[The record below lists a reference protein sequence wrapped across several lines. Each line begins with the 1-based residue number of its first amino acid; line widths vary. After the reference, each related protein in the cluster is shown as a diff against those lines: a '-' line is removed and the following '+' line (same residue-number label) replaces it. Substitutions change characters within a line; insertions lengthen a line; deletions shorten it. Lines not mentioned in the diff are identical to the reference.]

1 MSASPHYLVPPQ
13 RWPLSV
19 LLIGCGGNGAQ
30 ILTGLASLH
39 LALEAL
45 GERGLDVTTV
55 DPDIVSTANLGR
67 QPFYPCDV
75 GRHKA
80 LVLTERINMAYGI
93 AWQASPT
100 RVGATSAL
108 DCDLIISCVDTA
120 AARRAI
126 GAALSRRRH
135 QTPTY
140 WLDLGNRADDGQI
153 VLGQVAN
160 SYQALKQPRLPTVL
174 ERFPELAD
182 ETRAEDDTPSCSLA
196 EALER
201 QSLFVNRTI
210 AAHALGMLYQLV
222 ARGSIGYAGTFINLA
237 NGLAAPMPLPVP
249 PPRKPRARPKAK
261 PKTRARAPR
270 R

>member
-1 MSASPHYLVPPQ
+1 MSANAHYLVPPS

-30 ILTGLASLH
+30 MLTGLASLH
-39 LALEAL
+39 LALKAL
-45 GERGLDVTTV
+45 GDRGLDVTTV
-55 DPDIVSTANLGR
+55 DPDLVSTANLGR

-80 LVLTERINMAYGI
+80 LVLTERLNMAYGL
-93 AWQASPT
+93 AWRASPT
-100 RVGATSAL
+100 RVSKTSDLA
-108 DCDLIISCVDTA
+108 CDLVISCVDTA

-126 GAALSRRRH
+126 GAALSRRPH
-135 QTPTY
+135 HTATY

-153 VLGQVAN
+153 VLGQAPN
-160 SYQALKQPRLPTVL
+160 SHRAPNQPRLPTVL

-182 ETRAEDDTPSCSLA
+182 PTLEEDDAPSCSLA

-210 AAHALGMLYQLV
+210 AAHALAMLYQLL
-222 ARGSIGYAGTFINLA
+222 ARGSIGHAGLFVNLA
-237 NGLAAPMPLPVP
+237 AGLAAPMSLPVAT
-249 PPRKPRARPKAK
+249 PRKPARSKANPKKRARP
-261 PKTRARAPR
+261 PR